1 MYDVTLSLIVCG
13 GSTRK
18 TNTFLHF
25 SYRTFFGP
33 APPPAPRAR
42 QPPIECTEKRLAFRL
57 VALSCRRVV
66 LLACCVVGLFGC
78 EPCAISRRCACMT
91 SPCTL
96 TSGLSWVCSLRSFS
110 CDALISFEGQ
120 HSNRAIRLA
129 NKTWTRA
136 TRVASLWHRGCRQP
150 GWWALPSSGIAS
162 VQLCRVRRPIASV
175 LSCGGWLQSISH
187 RSSSGLLTDVSGIG
201 YRDMCKCIITFCA
214 ISC

>member
-1 MYDVTLSLIVCG
+1 MDAATDGLAGRPKKPGLLRAACSQGASERLCW
-13 GSTRK
+13 
-18 TNTFLHF
+18 HQ
-25 SYRTFFGP
+25 YR
-33 APPPAPRAR
+33 RAAR
-42 QPPIECTEKRLAFRL
+42 VSPCRL
-57 VALSCRRVV
+57 VV